1 MMLPLKTVRLR
12 MSSNEQLKLIEQNA
26 KWVKSKIDE
35 TVYSLNYETY
45 KAQIDT
51 NELESKKYE
60 AISNYN
66 TNLTFDS
73 TSYEKELI
81 AQDTTDLEE
90 KRVRWHESLSKD
102 VYIEEALN
110 VLEDL
115 KTAYPIKKVASNS
128 TELKTFMSHKSNSL
142 KQLALQK
149 FKKDFWG
156 VFSFYFIVLV
166 GLVSVF
172 AYVFA
177 PDDSQYANQ
186 MHLAIHSKRPGFK
199 VTMLTIPSKI
209 KVNQS
214 GFDRLF
220 FGKKNTDTEI
230 PISAFEIKDTVL
242 IYKEYASDGLEGAEK
257 TIKRSAFPNNSPKDF
272 IQEKSFLFGTD
283 KYGRDLISRVLVGAR
298 ISFFIGFVA
307 VMISLL
313 IGIFMGS
320 IAGYFGGKVDA
331 IIMWIINVTWSI
343 PTLLLV
349 IAITLALGKG
359 FWQVFIAVGLT
370 MWVEVARVVRG
381 QIISAKEMQYV
392 TAARALGFNDF
403 RIITKHILPNIMAPV
418 IVISA
423 ANFAAAIL
431 IESGLSFLGIGA
443 QPPMASWGAMIKDH
457 YNYIILGKPYLAIIP
472 GLCIMSL
479 VMAFMLIGNALR
491 DALDVKN

>member
-1 MMLPLKTVRLR
+1 
-12 MSSNEQLKLIEQNA
+12 
-26 KWVKSKIDE
+26 
-35 TVYSLNYETY
+35 
-45 KAQIDT
+45 
-51 NELESKKYE
+51 
-60 AISNYN
+60 
-66 TNLTFDS
+66 
-73 TSYEKELI
+73 
-81 AQDTTDLEE
+81 
-90 KRVRWHESLSKD
+90 
-102 VYIEEALN
+102 
-110 VLEDL
+110 
-115 KTAYPIKKVASNS
+115 
-128 TELKTFMSHKSNSL
+128 MSHKSNSL

-209 KVNQS
+209 KIHQS
-214 GFDRLF
+214 GFDKLF

-230 PISAFEIKDTVL
+230 PISAYEIKDDIL
-242 IYKEYASDGLEGAEK
+242 IYKEYATDGLEGAEK
-257 TIKRSAFPNNSPKDF
+257 TIKLNAFPNNSPQDF
-272 IQEKSFLFGTD
+272 IQEKRFLFGTD
-283 KYGRDLISRVLVGAR
+283 KYGRDLISRILVGAR

-307 VMISLL
+307 VLISLL

-331 IIMWIINVTWSI
+331 VIMWMINVTWSI